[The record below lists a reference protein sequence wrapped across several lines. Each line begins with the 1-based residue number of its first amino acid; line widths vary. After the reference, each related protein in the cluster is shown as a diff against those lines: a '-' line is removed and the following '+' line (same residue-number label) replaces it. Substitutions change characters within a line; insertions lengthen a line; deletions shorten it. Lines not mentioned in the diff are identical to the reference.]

1 MQQEAVAEAVV
12 VVVEA
17 HHGTAEVTV
26 AEGAHH
32 GEVEVVAVGVE
43 VEVPHGGN
51 QEAHLG
57 THRNHIEA
65 HLVTLQ
71 AQEFHLVT
79 LQALEVLQVTL
90 HHSAEHPP
98 YGGEVVVLHHPGS
111 PLFLLKH

>member
-1 MQQEAVAEAVV
+1 MQQEAAAEAVA

-17 HHGTAEVTV
+17 HHGAAEVAV

-43 VEVPHGGN
+43 VAVPHGGN

-57 THRNHIEA
+57 TQCNHIEA
-65 HLVTLQ
+65 LEAQLVTLQ

-90 HHSAEHPP
+90 HHSAEYPP
-98 YGGEVVVLHHPGS
+98 SRGRSSSVRGRR
-111 PLFLLKH
+111 